1 VTEEAGGGI
10 SGIPGAQ
17 APRQAEKTSSVR
29 ALVMPGSMASGLLGG
44 KDDCWRTFFIQG
56 TDGLEA

>member
-29 ALVMPGSMASGLLGG
+29 AWAMPGSMDSGLRGG
-44 KDDCWRTFFIQG
+44 KDDCRRAFFIQG

>member
-29 ALVMPGSMASGLLGG
+29 ALVMTGSMASGLRGG

-56 TDGLEA
+56 ADGLEA